1 MDNSNRTGYV
11 DFKTNINGTD
21 TDIKI
26 LETLTHVFI
35 YVNQAEEQVNL
46 FDDELKKILKKK
58 DIKRKKSLEVF
69 CNLKS
74 RDNLNDISVFLHKL
88 FIK

>member
-1 MDNSNRTGYV
+1 MDHSNRTGYF
-11 DFKTNINGTD
+11 DFKTNINGVETE
-21 TDIKI
+21 IKI

-46 FDDELKKILKKK
+46 FDDELKKLLIKK
-58 DIKRKKSLEVF
+58 DIKRKKSLNVF
-69 CNLKS
+69 CNLRNKE
-74 RDNLNDISVFLHKL
+74 NLNDVGKFVHTL